1 MNRSKDL
8 RDLFR
13 KSLKRKAT
21 EVTTY
26 RASDYRR
33 HGAYESEINFVDK
46 IKVYFYE
53 WSDVT
58 RVPRT
63 FDDLG
68 SLEDYL
74 KACGMYLQL
83 YQRDIIN
90 NCGTVYM
97 TCYKG
102 SKELNVR
109 GSYGKLLD
117 SMNEHDRLSKQIEES
132 KKEKES
138 TTSTVG
144 GRPSDPSMD
153 IFKGSNPFYGGTKTV
168 DSPSGIQRPVMVEPE
183 GRWQEEA
190 PYSNFW
196 Y

>member
-13 KSLKRKAT
+13 KSLKRKL
-21 EVTTY
+21 EVVTY
-26 RASDYRR
+26 RPSDYRR
-33 HGAYESEINFVDK
+33 HDIYEGEISFADK

-53 WSDVT
+53 WSDIT

-102 SKELNVR
+102 TKELNVR
-109 GSYGKLLD
+109 GSYGKLID
-117 SMNEHDRLSKQIEES
+117 SMNEHDRLSKEIEEA
-132 KKEKES
+132 KKAK
-138 TTSTVG
+138 TNDRCKKPMKVITVNN
-144 GRPSDPSMD
+144 
-153 IFKGSNPFYGGTKTV
+153 NPFYAGKTV
-168 DSPSGIQRPVMVEPE
+168 GSPSTSIQQPPMLEPE
-183 GRWQEEA
+183 NRWDNE
-190 PYSNFW
+190 YSNFW

>member
-13 KSLKRKAT
+13 ESLKRKST
-21 EVTTY
+21 DVTVY

-33 HGAYESEINFVDK
+33 HGAYEREINFADK

-74 KACGMYLQL
+74 KASGIYLQL

-97 TCYKG
+97 SCYKG
-102 SKELNVR
+102 TKELNVR

-117 SMNEHDRLSKQIEES
+117 SMNEHDRLSKEIE
-132 KKEKES
+132 
-138 TTSTVG
+138 G
-144 GRPSDPSMD
+144 GKRYTLLKPN
-153 IFKGSNPFYGGTKTV
+153 ILTNPFYGDNPTN
-168 DSPSGIQRPVMVEPE
+168 IQKPHMIEE
-183 GRWQEEA
+183 SGRWNDE
-190 PYSNFW
+190 YSNFW